1 MPTVT
6 SIDHLPGLRKAAILM
21 VTLGA
26 DASAAIMRQF
36 SEQEIEELTVE
47 ISKIRELT
55 PTTVEAVLEEF
66 TQLAQARSYIIQG
79 GLSYAREVLLKAVG
93 NDRTEEILERL
104 QVSLQPQ
111 LFGAIRKTD
120 PKHLSDFI
128 RREDAQTIALILA
141 NMESETASQVLTN
154 LPAEIRVDVVQRLA
168 TMEMTSPEVIK
179 QIDQVLERRLATLF
193 TQEVSIVGGAKAVAE
208 ILNRVDRTAEKQI
221 FEGLEP
227 ANPQLAEEI
236 RRLMF
241 TFDDIAR
248 LDDRSM
254 QRLLK
259 EVDQKELARAL
270 KAAAENV
277 GQKVFGNLSE
287 RAQTMLRQEIEYL
300 GPVRL
305 KDVEDAQGKIVR
317 IVRALEE
324 AGEIVVLGRNETGD
338 VFV

>member
-1 MPTVT
+1 MAT
-6 SIDHLPGLRKAAILM
+6 SLDTLTGLRKAAILM

-26 DASAAIMRQF
+26 DASAAIMRQL
-36 SEQEIEELTVE
+36 SEPEIEELTIE

-55 PTTVEAVLEEF
+55 PTTVEGVLEEF
-66 TQLAQARSYIIQG
+66 SQLAQARSYIVQG
-79 GLSYAREVLLKAVG
+79 GVGYAREVLLKAVG
-93 NDRTEEILERL
+93 NERTDEILDRL

-111 LFGAIRKTD
+111 LFGAVRKTD

-128 RREDAQTIALILA
+128 RREEPQKIALILA
-141 NMESETASQVLTN
+141 NLEAEMAAQVITH
-154 LPAEIRVDVVQRLA
+154 LPPEARIDVVQRLA

-179 QIDQVLERRLATLF
+179 QIDQVLERRLATHF
-193 TQEVSIVGGAKAVAE
+193 SQEVSIVGGAKAVAE

-270 KAAAENV
+270 KAAAESV
-277 GQKVFGNLSE
+277 AQKIFANLSE

-305 KDVEDAQGKIVR
+305 RDVEDAQGKIVR

-324 AGEIVVLGRNETGD
+324 AGEIIVLGKQETGD

>member
-1 MPTVT
+1 MATALDNLT
-6 SIDHLPGLRKAAILM
+6 GLRKAAILM

-26 DASAAIMRQF
+26 DASAGIMRQLG
-36 SEQEIEELTVE
+36 EDEIEELTVE

-55 PTTVEAVLEEF
+55 PSTVEGVLEEF
-66 TQLAQARSYIIQG
+66 SQLAQARSYIVQG
-79 GLSYAREVLLKAVG
+79 GVSYAREVLLKAVG
-93 NDRTEEILERL
+93 TTRTDEILERL

-111 LFGAIRKTD
+111 LFGAVRKTD

-128 RREDAQTIALILA
+128 RREEPQTIALILA
-141 NMESETASQVLTN
+141 NLEAEMAAQVVTN
-154 LPAEIRVDVVQRLA
+154 LPPETRIDVVQRLA

-193 TQEVSIVGGAKAVAE
+193 SQEVSIVGGAKAVAE

-277 GQKVFGNLSE
+277 AQKIFANLSE

-305 KDVEDAQGKIVR
+305 RDVEDAQGKIVR

-324 AGEIVVLGRNETGD
+324 AGEIVVLGKQETGD

>member
-1 MPTVT
+1 MATGLDNLT
-6 SIDHLPGLRKAAILM
+6 GLRKAAILM

-26 DASAAIMRQF
+26 DASASIMRQL

-66 TQLAQARSYIIQG
+66 SQLAQARSYIIQG
-79 GLSYAREVLLKAVG
+79 GVSYAREVLLKAVG
-93 NDRTEEILERL
+93 NERTDEILDRL

-111 LFGAIRKTD
+111 LFGAVRKTD

-128 RREDAQTIALILA
+128 RREEPQTIALILA
-141 NMESETASQVLTN
+141 NLEAEMAAQVITH
-154 LPAEIRVDVVQRLA
+154 LPHEVRVDVVQRLA

-193 TQEVSIVGGAKAVAE
+193 SQEVSIVGGAKAVAE
-208 ILNRVDRTAEKQI
+208 ILNRVDRSAEKQI

-270 KAAAENV
+270 KAAAEAV
-277 GQKVFGNLSE
+277 AQKIFANLSE

-305 KDVEDAQGKIVR
+305 RDVEDAQGKIVR

-324 AGEIVVLGRNETGD
+324 AGEIVVLGKQETGD

>member
-1 MPTVT
+1 MATALDNLT
-6 SIDHLPGLRKAAILM
+6 GLRKAAILM

-26 DASAAIMRQF
+26 DASAGIMRQLG
-36 SEQEIEELTVE
+36 EDEIEELTVE

-55 PTTVEAVLEEF
+55 PSTVEGVLEEF
-66 TQLAQARSYIIQG
+66 SQLAQARSYIVQG
-79 GLSYAREVLLKAVG
+79 GVSYAREVLLKAVG
-93 NDRTEEILERL
+93 TTRTDEILERL

-111 LFGAIRKTD
+111 LFGAVRKTD

-128 RREDAQTIALILA
+128 RREEPQTIALILA
-141 NMESETASQVLTN
+141 NLEAEMAAQVVTN
-154 LPAEIRVDVVQRLA
+154 LPPETRIDVVQRLA

-193 TQEVSIVGGAKAVAE
+193 SQEVSIVGGAKAVAE

-270 KAAAENV
+270 KAAAEAV
-277 GQKVFGNLSE
+277 AQKIFANLSE

-305 KDVEDAQGKIVR
+305 RDVEDAQGKIVR

-324 AGEIVVLGRNETGD
+324 AGEIVVLGKQETGD

>member
-1 MPTVT
+1 MATALDNLT
-6 SIDHLPGLRKAAILM
+6 GLRKAAILM

-26 DASAAIMRQF
+26 DASASIMRQLD
-36 SEQEIEELTVE
+36 EHEIEELTIE

-55 PTTVEAVLEEF
+55 PATVEAVLEEF
-66 TQLAQARSYIIQG
+66 SQLAQARSYIVQG
-79 GLSYAREVLLKAVG
+79 GVSYAREVLLKAVG
-93 NDRTEEILERL
+93 NDRTDEILDRL

-111 LFGAIRKTD
+111 LFGAVRKTD

-128 RREDAQTIALILA
+128 RREEPQTIALILA
-141 NMESETASQVLTN
+141 NLEAEMAAQVITH
-154 LPAEIRVDVVQRLA
+154 LPPEVRIDVVQRLA

-193 TQEVSIVGGAKAVAE
+193 SQEVSILGGAKAVAE

-259 EVDQKELARAL
+259 EVDQKDLARAL

-277 GQKVFGNLSE
+277 AQKIFANLSE

-305 KDVEDAQGKIVR
+305 RDVEDAQGKIVR
-317 IVRALEE
+317 IVRGLEE
-324 AGEIVVLGRNETGD
+324 AGEIIVLGKQETGD

>member
-1 MPTVT
+1 MPTAA
-6 SIDHLPGLRKAAILM
+6 IDSLSGLRKAAILL
-21 VTLGA
+21 VTLGT
-26 DASAAIMRQF
+26 DASATIMRQF
-36 SEQEIEELTVE
+36 SEQEIEELTIE

-55 PTTVEAVLEEF
+55 PSVVEGVLDEF
-66 TQLAQARSYIIQG
+66 SQLAQAHSYIVQG
-79 GLSYAREVLLKAVG
+79 GLSYAREVLLKALG
-93 NDRTEEILERL
+93 DTRTEEILDRL
-104 QVSLQPQ
+104 QMSLQPQ
-111 LFGAIRKTD
+111 LFGSLRKAD

-141 NMESETASQVLTN
+141 NMEAETAAQVLANMPPDT
-154 LPAEIRVDVVQRLA
+154 RVDVVQRLA
-168 TMEMTSPEVIK
+168 TMEMTSPEVMK

-193 TQEVSIVGGAKAVAE
+193 SQEVSIVGGAKAVAE
-208 ILNRVDRTAEKQI
+208 ILNRVDRAAEKQI

-241 TFDDIAR
+241 TFDDLSR

-270 KAAAENV
+270 KAASENV
-277 GQKVFGNLSE
+277 ASKIFTNLSE

-305 KDVEDAQGKIVR
+305 RDVEEAQGKIVR

-324 AGEIVVLGRNETGD
+324 AGEIIVMGKNETGE

>member
-1 MPTVT
+1 MATGLDNLT
-6 SIDHLPGLRKAAILM
+6 GLRKAAILM

-26 DASAAIMRQF
+26 DASAGIMRQL

-66 TQLAQARSYIIQG
+66 SQLAQARSYIIQG
-79 GLSYAREVLLKAVG
+79 GVSYAREVLLKAVG
-93 NDRTEEILERL
+93 NERTDEILERL

-111 LFGAIRKTD
+111 LFGAVRKTD

-128 RREDAQTIALILA
+128 RREEPQTIALILA
-141 NMESETASQVLTN
+141 NLEAEMAAQVITH
-154 LPAEIRVDVVQRLA
+154 LPQEARVDVVQRLA

-193 TQEVSIVGGAKAVAE
+193 SQEVSIVGGAKAVAE
-208 ILNRVDRTAEKQI
+208 ILNRVDRSAEKQI

-277 GQKVFGNLSE
+277 AQKIFANLSE

-305 KDVEDAQGKIVR
+305 RDVEDAQGKIVR

-324 AGEIVVLGRNETGD
+324 AGEIVVLGKQETGD

>member
-1 MPTVT
+1 MTAA
-6 SIDHLPGLRKAAILM
+6 IDHLSGLRKAAILL

-26 DASAAIMRQF
+26 DASANIMRQLT
-36 SEQEIEELTVE
+36 ENEIEDLTIE

-55 PTTVEAVLEEF
+55 APTVDAVLEEF
-66 TQLAQARSYIIQG
+66 SQLAQARSYVVQG
-79 GLSYAREVLLKAVG
+79 GLSYAREVLTKAVG
-93 NDRTEEILERL
+93 SERTGEILERL
-104 QVSLQPQ
+104 EVSLQPQ
-111 LFGAIRKTD
+111 LFSAIRKTD

-128 RREDAQTIALILA
+128 RREDPQTVALILA
-141 NMESETASQVLTN
+141 NMEPEMAAIVLTN
-154 LPAEIRVDVVQRLA
+154 LTAENRVEVVQRLA

-179 QIDQVLERRLATLF
+179 QIDQVLERRVATLF
-193 TQEVSIVGGAKAVAE
+193 NQEVSIVGGAKAVAE

-221 FEGLEP
+221 FEQLEP
-227 ANPQLAEEI
+227 ANPVLAEEI

-259 EVDQKELARAL
+259 EVDQKDLARAL
-270 KAAAENV
+270 KAAAEQV
-277 GQKVFGNLSE
+277 ATRIFSNLSE
-287 RAQTMLRQEIEYL
+287 RAQAMLRQEIEYL

-305 KDVEDAQGKIVR
+305 RDVEDAQGKIVHV
-317 IVRALEE
+317 VRALEE
-324 AGEIVVLGRNETGD
+324 AGEIVVMGKNETGD

>member
-1 MPTVT
+1 MATALDSLT
-6 SIDHLPGLRKAAILM
+6 GLRKAAILM

-26 DASAAIMRQF
+26 DASAAIMRQLN
-36 SEQEIEELTVE
+36 EQEIEELTVE
-47 ISKIRELT
+47 IAKIRELT
-55 PTTVEAVLEEF
+55 PTTVEGVLDEF
-66 TQLAQARSYIIQG
+66 SQLAQARSYIVQG
-79 GLSYAREVLLKAVG
+79 GVSYAREVLLKAVG
-93 NDRTEEILERL
+93 TERTNEILDRL

-111 LFGAIRKTD
+111 LFGAVRKTD
-120 PKHLSDFI
+120 PKHLADFI
-128 RREDAQTIALILA
+128 RREEPQTIALL
-141 NMESETASQVLTN
+141 
-154 LPAEIRVDVVQRLA
+154 
-168 TMEMTSPEVIK
+168 
-179 QIDQVLERRLATLF
+179 LATLF
-193 TQEVSIVGGAKAVAE
+193 SQEVSIVGGAKAVAE

-270 KAAAENV
+270 KAAAESV
-277 GQKVFGNLSE
+277 AQKIFANLSE

-305 KDVEDAQGKIVR
+305 RDVEDAQGKIVR

-324 AGEIVVLGRNETGD
+324 AGEIIVLGKQETGD

>member
-1 MPTVT
+1 MATALDSLT
-6 SIDHLPGLRKAAILM
+6 GLRKAAILM

-26 DASAAIMRQF
+26 DASAAIMRQLN
-36 SEQEIEELTVE
+36 EQEIEELTVE

-55 PTTVEAVLEEF
+55 PTTVEGVLEEF
-66 TQLAQARSYIIQG
+66 SQLAQARSYVVQG
-79 GLSYAREVLLKAVG
+79 GVGYAREVLLKAVG
-93 NDRTEEILERL
+93 NERTDEILDRL

-111 LFGAIRKTD
+111 LFGAVRKTD

-128 RREDAQTIALILA
+128 RREEPQTIALILA
-141 NMESETASQVLTN
+141 NLEAEMAAQVITH
-154 LPAEIRVDVVQRLA
+154 LPPEARIDVVQRLA

-193 TQEVSIVGGAKAVAE
+193 SQEVSIVGGAKAVAE

-270 KAAAENV
+270 KAAAESV
-277 GQKVFGNLSE
+277 AQKIFANLSE

-305 KDVEDAQGKIVR
+305 RDVEDAQGKIVR

-324 AGEIVVLGRNETGD
+324 AGEIIVLGKQETGD

>member
-1 MPTVT
+1 MATALDNLT
-6 SIDHLPGLRKAAILM
+6 GLRKAAILM

-26 DASAAIMRQF
+26 DASANIMRQLD
-36 SEQEIEELTVE
+36 EHEIEELTIE

-66 TQLAQARSYIIQG
+66 SQLAQARSYIVQG
-79 GLSYAREVLLKAVG
+79 GVSYAREVLLKAVG
-93 NDRTEEILERL
+93 NDRTDEILDRL

-111 LFGAIRKTD
+111 LFGVVRKTD

-128 RREDAQTIALILA
+128 RREEPQTIALILA
-141 NMESETASQVLTN
+141 NLEAEMAAQVITH
-154 LPAEIRVDVVQRLA
+154 LPPEVRIDVVQRLA

-193 TQEVSIVGGAKAVAE
+193 SQEVSILGGAKAVAE

-277 GQKVFGNLSE
+277 AQKIFANLSE

-305 KDVEDAQGKIVR
+305 RDVEDAQGKIVR
-317 IVRALEE
+317 IVRGLEE
-324 AGEIVVLGRNETGD
+324 AGEIIVLGKQETGD

>member
-1 MPTVT
+1 MATALDT
-6 SIDHLPGLRKAAILM
+6 LTGLRKAAILM

-26 DASAAIMRQF
+26 DASAAIMRQL
-36 SEQEIEELTVE
+36 SEPEIEELTVE
-47 ISKIRELT
+47 IAKIRELT
-55 PTTVEAVLEEF
+55 PTTVEGVLEEF
-66 TQLAQARSYIIQG
+66 SQLAQARSYIVQG
-79 GLSYAREVLLKAVG
+79 GVSYAREVLLKAVG
-93 NDRTEEILERL
+93 NQRTDEILDRL

-111 LFGAIRKTD
+111 LFGAVRKTD

-128 RREDAQTIALILA
+128 RREEPQTIALILA
-141 NMESETASQVLTN
+141 NLEAEMAAQVITH
-154 LPAEIRVDVVQRLA
+154 LPPEARIDVVQRLA

-193 TQEVSIVGGAKAVAE
+193 SQEVSIVGGAKAVAE

-270 KAAAENV
+270 KAAAESV
-277 GQKVFGNLSE
+277 AQKIFANLSE

-305 KDVEDAQGKIVR
+305 RDVEDAQGKIVR

-324 AGEIVVLGRNETGD
+324 AGEIIVLGKQETGD

>member
-1 MPTVT
+1 MSTAP
-6 SIDHLPGLRKAAILM
+6 IDGLTGLRKAAILL

-26 DASAAIMRQF
+26 DASAAIMRQL

-55 PTTVEAVLEEF
+55 PATVEAVLEEF
-66 TQLAQARSYIIQG
+66 TQLAQARSYILQG
-79 GLSYAREVLLKAVG
+79 GLGYAREVLLKAVG
-93 NDRTEEILERL
+93 PQRTEEILERL
-104 QVSLQPQ
+104 QMSLQPQ
-111 LFGAIRKTD
+111 LFGAVRKAD

-128 RREDAQTIALILA
+128 RREDPQTVALILA
-141 NMESETASQVLTN
+141 NLEPDTAAQVLAN
-154 LPAEIRVDVVQRLA
+154 LPPESRVDVVQRLA
-168 TMEMTSPEVIK
+168 TMEMTSPDVIK
-179 QIDQVLERRLATLF
+179 QIDAVLERRLATLF
-193 TQEVSIVGGAKAVAE
+193 SHEVSILGGAKAVAE

-221 FEGLEP
+221 FEALEP
-227 ANPQLAEEI
+227 VNPQLAEEL

-241 TFDDIAR
+241 TFDDLAR

-259 EVDQKELARAL
+259 EVDQKDLARAL
-270 KAAAENV
+270 KAASEAV
-277 GQKVFGNLSE
+277 ASKIFANLSE

-305 KDVEDAQGKIVR
+305 RDVEEAQSKIVR

-324 AGEIVVLGRNETGD
+324 AGEVVVLGKNETGE

>member
-1 MPTVT
+1 MASVAIETLT
-6 SIDHLPGLRKAAILM
+6 GLRKAAILL

-26 DASAAIMRQF
+26 DTSAAIMRQL

-47 ISKIRELT
+47 ISKIREL
-55 PTTVEAVLEEF
+55 PASTVEAVLEEF
-66 TQLAQARSYIIQG
+66 TQLAQARSYIVQG
-79 GLSYAREVLLKAVG
+79 GLSYAREVLMKAVG
-93 NDRTEEILERL
+93 NDRTEEILDRL
-104 QVSLQPQ
+104 QMSLQPQ
-111 LFGAIRKTD
+111 LFGAVRKAD

-141 NMESETASQVLTN
+141 NMEPETAALVLAN
-154 LPAEIRVDVVQRLA
+154 LPPDARVDVVQRLA

-193 TQEVSIVGGAKAVAE
+193 SQEVSIVGGAKAVAE

-241 TFDDIAR
+241 TFDDLAR

-259 EVDQKELARAL
+259 EVDQKDLARAL
-270 KAAAENV
+270 KAASENV
-277 GQKVFGNLSE
+277 ANKIFGNLSE
-287 RAQTMLRQEIEYL
+287 RAQNMLRQEIEYL

-305 KDVEDAQGKIVR
+305 RDVEDAQGKIVR

-324 AGEIVVLGRNETGD
+324 AGEIVVMGKNETGE

>member
-1 MPTVT
+1 MATALDT
-6 SIDHLPGLRKAAILM
+6 LTGLRKAAILM

-26 DASAAIMRQF
+26 DASAAIMRQL
-36 SEQEIEELTVE
+36 SEPEIEELTIE

-55 PTTVEAVLEEF
+55 PTTVEGVLEEF
-66 TQLAQARSYIIQG
+66 SQLAQARSYIVQG
-79 GLSYAREVLLKAVG
+79 GVSYAREVLLKAVG
-93 NDRTEEILERL
+93 NQRTDEILDRL

-111 LFGAIRKTD
+111 L
-120 PKHLSDFI
+120 S
-128 RREDAQTIALILA
+128 
-141 NMESETASQVLTN
+141 
-154 LPAEIRVDVVQRLA
+154 
-168 TMEMTSPEVIK
+168 
-179 QIDQVLERRLATLF
+179 
-193 TQEVSIVGGAKAVAE
+193 
-208 ILNRVDRTAEKQI
+208 
-221 FEGLEP
+221 
-227 ANPQLAEEI
+227 EEI

-270 KAAAENV
+270 KAAAESV
-277 GQKVFGNLSE
+277 AQKIFANLSE

-305 KDVEDAQGKIVR
+305 RDVEDAQGKIVR

-324 AGEIVVLGRNETGD
+324 AGEIIVLGKQETGD

>member
-1 MPTVT
+1 MATALDNLT
-6 SIDHLPGLRKAAILM
+6 GLRKAAILM

-26 DASAAIMRQF
+26 DASASIMRQLD
-36 SEQEIEELTVE
+36 EHEIEELTIE

-55 PTTVEAVLEEF
+55 PATVEAVLEEF
-66 TQLAQARSYIIQG
+66 SQLAQARSYIVQG
-79 GLSYAREVLLKAVG
+79 GVSYARDVLLMGVG
-93 NDRTEEILERL
+93 NDRTDEILDRL

-111 LFGAIRKTD
+111 LFGAVRKTD

-128 RREDAQTIALILA
+128 RREEPQTIALILA
-141 NMESETASQVLTN
+141 NLEAEMAAQVITH
-154 LPAEIRVDVVQRLA
+154 LPPEVRIDVVQRLA

-193 TQEVSIVGGAKAVAE
+193 SQEVSILGGAKAVAE

-259 EVDQKELARAL
+259 EVDQKDLARAL

-277 GQKVFGNLSE
+277 AQKIFANLSE

-305 KDVEDAQGKIVR
+305 RDVEDAQGKIVR
-317 IVRALEE
+317 IVRGLEE
-324 AGEIVVLGRNETGD
+324 AGEIIVLGKQETGD

>member
-1 MPTVT
+1 MATALDNLT
-6 SIDHLPGLRKAAILM
+6 GLRKAAILM

-26 DASAAIMRQF
+26 DASAAIMRQL
-36 SEQEIEELTVE
+36 SEHEIEELTVE

-55 PTTVEAVLEEF
+55 PATVEGVLEEF
-66 TQLAQARSYIIQG
+66 SQLAQARSYVVQG
-79 GLSYAREVLLKAVG
+79 GVSYAREVLLKAVG
-93 NDRTEEILERL
+93 NERTDEILDRL

-111 LFGAIRKTD
+111 LFGAVRKTD

-128 RREDAQTIALILA
+128 RREEPQTIALILA
-141 NMESETASQVLTN
+141 NLEAEMAAQVITH
-154 LPAEIRVDVVQRLA
+154 LPPEVRIDVVQRLA

-193 TQEVSIVGGAKAVAE
+193 SQEVSIVGGAKAVAE

-277 GQKVFGNLSE
+277 AQKIFANLSE

-305 KDVEDAQGKIVR
+305 RDVEDAQGKIVR

-324 AGEIVVLGRNETGD
+324 AGEIIVLGKQETGD

>member
-1 MPTVT
+1 MATALDNLT
-6 SIDHLPGLRKAAILM
+6 GLRKAAILM

-26 DASAAIMRQF
+26 DASASIMRQLN
-36 SEQEIEELTVE
+36 EHEIEELTIE

-66 TQLAQARSYIIQG
+66 SQLAQARSYIVQG
-79 GLSYAREVLLKAVG
+79 GVSYAREVLLKAVG
-93 NDRTEEILERL
+93 NDRTDEILDRL

-111 LFGAIRKTD
+111 LFGAVRKTD

-128 RREDAQTIALILA
+128 RREEPQTIALILA
-141 NMESETASQVLTN
+141 NLEAEMAAQVVTN
-154 LPAEIRVDVVQRLA
+154 LPPETRIDVVQRLA

-193 TQEVSIVGGAKAVAE
+193 SQEVSIVGGAKAVAE

-270 KAAAENV
+270 KAAAEAV
-277 GQKVFGNLSE
+277 AQKIFANLSE

-305 KDVEDAQGKIVR
+305 RDVEDAQGKIVR

-324 AGEIVVLGRNETGD
+324 AGEIVVLGKQETGD

>member
-1 MPTVT
+1 
-6 SIDHLPGLRKAAILM
+6 
-21 VTLGA
+21 
-26 DASAAIMRQF
+26 
-36 SEQEIEELTVE
+36 
-47 ISKIRELT
+47 
-55 PTTVEAVLEEF
+55 
-66 TQLAQARSYIIQG
+66 
-79 GLSYAREVLLKAVG
+79 VLLKAVG

-141 NMESETASQVLTN
+141 NMESETAAQVLTN
-154 LPAEIRVDVVQRLA
+154 LPTEIRVDVVQRLA

-259 EVDQKELARAL
+259 EIDQKELARAL

-277 GQKVFGNLSE
+277 AQKVFGNLSE

>member
-1 MPTVT
+1 MPAATENLT
-6 SIDHLPGLRKAAILM
+6 GIRKAAILM

-26 DASAAIMRQF
+26 DVSAGIMRQL

-55 PTTVEAVLEEF
+55 PGTVEGVLQEF
-66 TQLAQARSYIIQG
+66 SQLAQARSYLVQG
-79 GLSYAREVLLKAVG
+79 GLSYAREVLQKALG
-93 NDRTEEILERL
+93 EDRTEEILDRL

-111 LFGAIRKTD
+111 PFSSIRKAD

-141 NMESETASQVLTN
+141 NMEPDMAAQVLAN
-154 LPAEIRVDVVQRLA
+154 LSADARVDVVQRLA

-193 TQEVSIVGGAKAVAE
+193 SQEVSILGGAKSVAE
-208 ILNRVDRTAEKQI
+208 ILNRIDRTAEKQI

-227 ANPQLAEEI
+227 SNPQLAEEI

-241 TFDDIAR
+241 TFDDIGR

-270 KAAAENV
+270 KAASENV
-277 GQKVFGNLSE
+277 ATKIFSNLSE

-305 KDVEDAQGKIVR
+305 RDVEDAQGKIVR
-317 IVRALEE
+317 TVRGLEE
-324 AGEIVVLGRNETGD
+324 SGEIIVMGKNDGGD